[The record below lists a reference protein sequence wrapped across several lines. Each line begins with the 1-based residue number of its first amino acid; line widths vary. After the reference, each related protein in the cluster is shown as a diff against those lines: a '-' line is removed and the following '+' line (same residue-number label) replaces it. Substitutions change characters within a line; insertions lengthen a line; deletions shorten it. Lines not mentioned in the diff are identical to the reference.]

1 MKLRNILL
9 LGLGLIFFLN
19 TQSDSFAADWPHQ
32 RGPQQNGVIAPGSID
47 SLNLENE
54 PEVLWSQAVADGYA
68 APIIIKDIA
77 IYGDFQKGK
86 ETYTAMKLGNAE
98 PIWKDVL
105 DSPHKDGFGTGPR
118 CAPVSD
124 GEIVLL
130 QSCKGQLH
138 CIDLLSGDL
147 LWSKNYTK
155 DFDSPYIGERGNA
168 LGASRHGYT
177 ASPFIDGNHVIA
189 LAGGKGSGIVCL
201 NKKKGNVIWKSQDDQ
216 AAFSPPIV
224 TTLAGVKQVVCF
236 TVKGLVG
243 VDRVDGELLWR
254 VPMSTSY
261 GRHVV
266 APTIYKDMVIVGS
279 HEIGLIAVKVTAN
292 GGELAA
298 EVSWKLDRDMA
309 PNFASP
315 ICMGDNLYL
324 LAKKQVLCIDA
335 KTGKLAW
342 SKDGNVRTSAG
353 QAFAAFIGLKDQVM
367 MLNDMGELILFEDDP
382 SSYKEIGRVQVCGK
396 NWCHPAYSNGK
407 LLIRDSRKLICLDFK
422 S

>member
-1 MKLRNILL
+1 MNQTSRLS
-9 LGLGLIFFLN
+9 LIAVFFL
-19 TQSDSFAADWPHQ
+19 SVSVDSFSADWPHQ
-32 RGPQQNGVIAPGSID
+32 RGPQQNGVMSPGSID
-47 SLNLENE
+47 SLHLKDE
-54 PEVLWSQAVADGYA
+54 PEILWKEAVADGYA
-68 APIIIKDIA
+68 APIIVKDIV
-77 IYGDFQKGK
+77 IYGDLQRGK
-86 ETYTAMKLGNAE
+86 ETYTAIKLGDAK
-98 PIWKDVL
+98 PLWKDVL
-105 DSPHKDGFGTGPR
+105 DSPHRDGFGTGPR

-130 QSCKGQLH
+130 QSCKGELH
-138 CIDLLSGDL
+138 CLDLLSGDL
-147 LWSKNYTK
+147 QWSKNYTK
-155 DFDSPYIGERGNA
+155 DFGSLYIGEKGNA

-177 ASPFIDGNHVIA
+177 ASPFIDGDHVIA
-189 LAGGKGSGIVCL
+189 LAGGKGAGIVCL
-201 NKKKGNVIWKSQDDQ
+201 NKNNGKVIWKSQDDQ

-224 TTLAGVKQVVCF
+224 TTLAGIKQVVCF

-243 VDRVDGELLWR
+243 VDRTDGKLLWR
-254 VPMSTSY
+254 VPLSTSY

-266 APTIYKDMVIVGS
+266 APTIYNDMVIVGS
-279 HEIGLIAVKVTAN
+279 HEVGLIAVKVAAK
-292 GGELAA
+292 GKELIA
-298 EVSWKLDRDMA
+298 EESWKLGKEMA

-342 SKDGNVRTSAG
+342 SKDGNVKTSAG

-367 MLNDMGELILFEDDP
+367 MLNDMGELILFEAD
-382 SSYKEIGRVQVCGK
+382 SGSYKETGRVQVCGK

-407 LLIRDSRKLICLDFK
+407 LLIRDSRKLICLDLK

>member
-1 MKLRNILL
+1 MNQTSRLS
-9 LGLGLIFFLN
+9 LIAVFFL
-19 TQSDSFAADWPHQ
+19 SVSVDSFSADWPHQ
-32 RGPQQNGVIAPGSID
+32 RGPQQNGVMSPGSID
-47 SLNLENE
+47 SLHLKDD
-54 PEVLWSQAVADGYA
+54 PEILWKEAVADGYA
-68 APIIIKDIA
+68 APIIVKDIV
-77 IYGDFQKGK
+77 IYGDLQRGK
-86 ETYTAMKLGNAE
+86 ETYTAIKLGDAK
-98 PIWKDVL
+98 PLWKDVL
-105 DSPHKDGFGTGPR
+105 DSPHRDGFGTGPR

-130 QSCKGQLH
+130 QSCKGELH
-138 CIDLLSGDL
+138 CLDLLSGDL
-147 LWSKNYTK
+147 QWSKNYTK
-155 DFDSPYIGERGNA
+155 DFGSLYIGEKGNA

-177 ASPFIDGNHVIA
+177 ASPFIDGDHVIA
-189 LAGGKGSGIVCL
+189 LAGGKGAGIVCL
-201 NKKKGNVIWKSQDDQ
+201 NKNNGKVIWKSQDDQ

-224 TTLAGVKQVVCF
+224 TTLAGIKQVVCF

-243 VDRVDGELLWR
+243 VDRADGKLLWR
-254 VPMSTSY
+254 VPLSTSY

-266 APTIYKDMVIVGS
+266 APTIYNDMVIVGS
-279 HEIGLIAVKVTAN
+279 HEVGLIAVKVAAK
-292 GGELAA
+292 GKELIA
-298 EVSWKLDRDMA
+298 EESWKLGKEMA

-342 SKDGNVRTSAG
+342 SKDGNVKTSAG

-367 MLNDMGELILFEDDP
+367 MLNDMGELILFEADP
-382 SSYKEIGRVQVCGK
+382 GSYKETGRVQVCGK

-407 LLIRDSRKLICLDFK
+407 LLIRDSRKLICLDLK

>member
-1 MKLRNILL
+1 MNQTSRLSLIA
-9 LGLGLIFFLN
+9 IFFL
-19 TQSDSFAADWPHQ
+19 SVSVDSFSADWPHQ
-32 RGPQQNGVIAPGSID
+32 RGPQQNGIMSPGSID
-47 SLNLENE
+47 SLHLKDE
-54 PEVLWSQAVADGYA
+54 PEILWKEAVADGYA
-68 APIIIKDIA
+68 APIIVKDIV
-77 IYGDFQKGK
+77 IYGDLQRGK
-86 ETYTAMKLGNAE
+86 ETYTAIKLGDAK
-98 PIWKDVL
+98 PLWKDVL

-130 QSCKGQLH
+130 QSCKGELH
-138 CIDLLSGDL
+138 CLDLLSGDL
-147 LWSKNYTK
+147 QWSKNYTK
-155 DFDSPYIGERGNA
+155 DFGSLYIGEKGNA

-177 ASPFIDGNHVIA
+177 ASPFIDGDHVIA
-189 LAGGKGSGIVCL
+189 LAGGKGAGIVCL
-201 NKKKGNVIWKSQDDQ
+201 NKNNGKVIWKSQDDQ

-224 TTLAGVKQVVCF
+224 TTLAGIKQVVCF

-243 VDRVDGELLWR
+243 VDRADGKLLWR
-254 VPMSTSY
+254 VPLSTSY

-266 APTIYKDMVIVGS
+266 APTIYNDMVIVGS
-279 HEIGLIAVKVTAN
+279 HEVGLIAVKVTAK
-292 GGELAA
+292 GKELIA
-298 EVSWKLDRDMA
+298 EESWKLGKEMA

-342 SKDGNVRTSAG
+342 SKDGNVKTSAG
-353 QAFAAFIGLKDQVM
+353 QAFAAFVGLKDQVM
-367 MLNDMGELILFEDDP
+367 MLNDMGELILFEADP
-382 SSYKEIGRVQVCGK
+382 GSYKETGRVQVCGK

-407 LLIRDSRKLICLDFK
+407 LLIRDSRKLICLDLK

>member
-1 MKLRNILL
+1 MNQTSRLPLVT
-9 LGLGLIFFLN
+9 IFFLSVL
-19 TQSDSFAADWPHQ
+19 SDSFSADWPHQ
-32 RGPQQNGVIAPGSID
+32 RGPQQNGLMSPRSID
-47 SLNLENE
+47 SLNLKDE
-54 PEVLWSQAVADGYA
+54 PEILWKEAVTDGYA
-68 APIIIKDIA
+68 APIIVKDIV
-77 IYGDFQKGK
+77 IYGDLQRGK
-86 ETYTAMKLGNAE
+86 ETYTAIKLGDAK
-98 PIWKDVL
+98 PLWKDVL
-105 DSPHKDGFGTGPR
+105 DSPHRDGFGTGPR

-130 QSCKGQLH
+130 QSCKGELH
-138 CIDLLSGDL
+138 CLDLLSGDL
-147 LWSKNYTK
+147 LWRKNYTK
-155 DFDSPYIGERGNA
+155 DFNSLYIGEKGNP

-177 ASPFIDGNHVIA
+177 ASPFIDEDHVIT
-189 LAGGKGSGIVCL
+189 LAGGKGAGIVCL
-201 NKKKGNVIWKSQDDQ
+201 NKKNGKVIWKSQDDQ

-243 VDRVDGELLWR
+243 VDRVDGKL
-254 VPMSTSY
+254 STSY

-266 APTIYKDMVIVGS
+266 APTIYNDMVIVGS
-279 HEIGLIAVKVTAN
+279 HEVGLIAVKVTAK
-292 GGELAA
+292 GKELIA
-298 EVSWKLDRDMA
+298 EESWKLGKDMA

-342 SKDGNVRTSAG
+342 SKDGNVKTSAG
-353 QAFAAFIGLKDQVM
+353 QAFAAFVGLKDQVM
-367 MLNDMGELILFEDDP
+367 MLNDMGELILFEADP
-382 SSYKEIGRVQVCGK
+382 GSYKETGRVQVCGK

-407 LLIRDSRKLICLDFK
+407 LLIRDSRKLICLDLK

>member
-1 MKLRNILL
+1 MNQTSRLS
-9 LGLGLIFFLN
+9 LIAVFFL
-19 TQSDSFAADWPHQ
+19 SVSVDSFSADWPHQ
-32 RGPQQNGVIAPGSID
+32 RGPQQNGVMPPGSID
-47 SLNLENE
+47 SLHLKDE
-54 PEVLWSQAVADGYA
+54 PEILWKEAVADGYA
-68 APIIIKDIA
+68 APIIVKDIV
-77 IYGDFQKGK
+77 IYGDLQRGK
-86 ETYTAMKLGNAE
+86 ETYTAIKLGDAK
-98 PIWKDVL
+98 PLWKDVL
-105 DSPHKDGFGTGPR
+105 DSPHRDGFGTGPR

-130 QSCKGQLH
+130 QSCKGELH
-138 CIDLLSGDL
+138 CLDLLSGDL
-147 LWSKNYTK
+147 QWSKNYTK
-155 DFDSPYIGERGNA
+155 DFGSLYIGEKGNA

-177 ASPFIDGNHVIA
+177 ASPFIDGDHVIA
-189 LAGGKGSGIVCL
+189 LAGGKGAGIVCL
-201 NKKKGNVIWKSQDDQ
+201 NKNNGKVIWKSQDDQ

-224 TTLAGVKQVVCF
+224 TTLAGIKQVVCF

-243 VDRVDGELLWR
+243 VDRTDGKLLWR
-254 VPMSTSY
+254 VPLSTSY

-266 APTIYKDMVIVGS
+266 APTIYNDMVIVGS
-279 HEIGLIAVKVTAN
+279 HEVGLIAVKVAAK
-292 GGELAA
+292 GKELIA
-298 EVSWKLDRDMA
+298 EESWKLGKEMA

-342 SKDGNVRTSAG
+342 SKDGNVKTSAG

-367 MLNDMGELILFEDDP
+367 MLNDMGELILFEAD
-382 SSYKEIGRVQVCGK
+382 SGSYKETGRVQVCGK

-407 LLIRDSRKLICLDFK
+407 LLIRDSRKLICLDLK

>member
-1 MKLRNILL
+1 MNQMSRLSLIV
-9 LGLGLIFFLN
+9 IFFLSVP
-19 TQSDSFAADWPHQ
+19 SDSLSADWPHQ
-32 RGPQQNGVIAPGSID
+32 RGPQQNGLMSPGSID
-47 SLNLENE
+47 SLNLKDE
-54 PEVLWSQAVADGYA
+54 PEILWKEAVADGYA
-68 APIIIKDIA
+68 APIIIKNIV
-77 IYGDFQKGK
+77 IYGDLQRGK
-86 ETYTAMKLGNAE
+86 ETYTAIKLGDAKLL
-98 PIWKDVL
+98 WKDVL
-105 DSPHKDGFGTGPR
+105 DSPHRDGFGTGPR

-124 GEIVLL
+124 GGIVLL
-130 QSCKGQLH
+130 QSCKGELH
-138 CIDLLSGDL
+138 CLDLLSGDL

-155 DFDSPYIGERGNA
+155 DFDSLYIGEKGNA

-177 ASPFIDGNHVIA
+177 ASPLIDGDHVIT
-189 LAGGKGSGIVCL
+189 LAGGKGAGIVCL
-201 NKKKGNVIWKSQDDQ
+201 NKKNGKVIWKSQDDQ

-243 VDRVDGELLWR
+243 VDRVDGKLLWR
-254 VPMSTSY
+254 VPLSTSY

-266 APTIYKDMVIVGS
+266 APTIYNDMVIVGS
-279 HEIGLIAVKVTAN
+279 HEIGLIAVKVTAK
-292 GGELAA
+292 GKELTA
-298 EVSWKLDRDMA
+298 EESWKLGKDMA

-342 SKDGNVRTSAG
+342 SKDGNVKTSAR

-367 MLNDMGELILFEDDP
+367 MLNDMGELILFEADP
-382 SSYKEIGRVQVCGK
+382 GSYKEIGRVQVCGK

-407 LLIRDSRKLICLDFK
+407 LLIRDSRKLICLDLK

>member
-1 MKLRNILL
+1 MNQTSRLS
-9 LGLGLIFFLN
+9 LIAVFFL
-19 TQSDSFAADWPHQ
+19 SVSVDSFSADWPHQ
-32 RGPQQNGVIAPGSID
+32 RGPQQNGVMSPGSID
-47 SLNLENE
+47 SLHLKDE
-54 PEVLWSQAVADGYA
+54 PEILWKEAVADGYA
-68 APIIIKDIA
+68 APIIVKDIV
-77 IYGDFQKGK
+77 IYGDLQRGK
-86 ETYTAMKLGNAE
+86 ETYTAIKLGDAK
-98 PIWKDVL
+98 PLWKDVL
-105 DSPHKDGFGTGPR
+105 DSPHRDGFGTGPR

-130 QSCKGQLH
+130 QSCKGELH
-138 CIDLLSGDL
+138 CLDLLSGDL
-147 LWSKNYTK
+147 QWSKNYTK
-155 DFDSPYIGERGNA
+155 DFGSLYIGEKGNA

-177 ASPFIDGNHVIA
+177 ASPFIDGDHVIA
-189 LAGGKGSGIVCL
+189 LAGGKGAGIVCL
-201 NKKKGNVIWKSQDDQ
+201 NKNNGKVIWKSQDDQ

-224 TTLAGVKQVVCF
+224 TTLAGIKQVVCF

-243 VDRVDGELLWR
+243 VDRADGKLLWR
-254 VPMSTSY
+254 VPLSTSY

-266 APTIYKDMVIVGS
+266 APTIYNDMVIVGS
-279 HEIGLIAVKVTAN
+279 HEVGLIAVKVAAK
-292 GGELAA
+292 GKELIA
-298 EVSWKLDRDMA
+298 EESWKLGKEMA

-342 SKDGNVRTSAG
+342 SKDGNVKTSAG

-367 MLNDMGELILFEDDP
+367 MLNDMGELILFEAD
-382 SSYKEIGRVQVCGK
+382 SGSYKETGRVQVCGK

-407 LLIRDSRKLICLDFK
+407 LLIRDSRKLICLDLK

>member
-1 MKLRNILL
+1 MNQTSSLS
-9 LGLGLIFFLN
+9 LIAVFFL
-19 TQSDSFAADWPHQ
+19 SVSVDSFSADWPHQ
-32 RGPQQNGVIAPGSID
+32 RGPQQNGVMSPGSID
-47 SLNLENE
+47 SLHLKDE
-54 PEVLWSQAVADGYA
+54 PEILWKEAVADGYA
-68 APIIIKDIA
+68 APIIVKDIV
-77 IYGDFQKGK
+77 IYGDLQRGK
-86 ETYTAMKLGNAE
+86 ETYTAIKLGDAK
-98 PIWKDVL
+98 PLWKDVL
-105 DSPHKDGFGTGPR
+105 DSPHRDGFGTGPR

-130 QSCKGQLH
+130 QSCKGELH
-138 CIDLLSGDL
+138 CLDLLSGDL
-147 LWSKNYTK
+147 QWSKNYTK
-155 DFDSPYIGERGNA
+155 DFGSLYIGEKGNA

-177 ASPFIDGNHVIA
+177 ASPFIDGDHVIA
-189 LAGGKGSGIVCL
+189 LAGGKGAGIVCL
-201 NKKKGNVIWKSQDDQ
+201 NKNNGKVIWKSQDDQ

-224 TTLAGVKQVVCF
+224 TTLAGIKQVVCF

-243 VDRVDGELLWR
+243 VDRTDGKLLWR
-254 VPMSTSY
+254 VPLSTSY

-266 APTIYKDMVIVGS
+266 APTIYNDMVIVGS
-279 HEIGLIAVKVTAN
+279 HEVGLIAVKVAAK
-292 GGELAA
+292 GKELIA
-298 EVSWKLDRDMA
+298 EESWKLGKEMA

-342 SKDGNVRTSAG
+342 SKDGNVKTSAG

-367 MLNDMGELILFEDDP
+367 MLNDMGELILFEAD
-382 SSYKEIGRVQVCGK
+382 SGSYKETGRVQVCGK

-407 LLIRDSRKLICLDFK
+407 LLIRDSRKLICLDLK

>member
-1 MKLRNILL
+1 MNQTSRLS
-9 LGLGLIFFLN
+9 LIAVFFL
-19 TQSDSFAADWPHQ
+19 SVSVDSFSADWPHQ
-32 RGPQQNGVIAPGSID
+32 RGPQQNGVMSPGSID
-47 SLNLENE
+47 SLHLKDE
-54 PEVLWSQAVADGYA
+54 PEILWKEAVADGYA
-68 APIIIKDIA
+68 APIIVKDIV
-77 IYGDFQKGK
+77 IYGDLQRGK
-86 ETYTAMKLGNAE
+86 ETYTAIKLGDAK
-98 PIWKDVL
+98 PLWKDVL
-105 DSPHKDGFGTGPR
+105 DSPHRDGFGTGPR

-130 QSCKGQLH
+130 QSCKGELH
-138 CIDLLSGDL
+138 CLDLLSGDL
-147 LWSKNYTK
+147 QWSKNYTK
-155 DFDSPYIGERGNA
+155 DFGSLYIGEKGNA

-177 ASPFIDGNHVIA
+177 ASPFIDGDHVIA
-189 LAGGKGSGIVCL
+189 LAGGKGAGIVCL
-201 NKKKGNVIWKSQDDQ
+201 NKNNGKVIWKSQDDQ

-224 TTLAGVKQVVCF
+224 TTLAGIKQVVCF

-243 VDRVDGELLWR
+243 VDRTDGKLLWR
-254 VPMSTSY
+254 VPLSTSY

-266 APTIYKDMVIVGS
+266 APTIYNDMVIVGS
-279 HEIGLIAVKVTAN
+279 HEVGLIAVKVAAK
-292 GGELAA
+292 GKELIA
-298 EVSWKLDRDMA
+298 EESWKLGKEMA

-342 SKDGNVRTSAG
+342 SKDGNVKTSAG

-367 MLNDMGELILFEDDP
+367 MLNDMGELILFEADP
-382 SSYKEIGRVQVCGK
+382 GSYKETGRVQVCGK

-407 LLIRDSRKLICLDFK
+407 LLIRDSRKLICLDLK

>member
-1 MKLRNILL
+1 MNQTSRLPLVT
-9 LGLGLIFFLN
+9 IFFLSVL
-19 TQSDSFAADWPHQ
+19 SDSFSADWPHQ
-32 RGPQQNGVIAPGSID
+32 RGPQQNGLMSPRSID
-47 SLNLENE
+47 SLNLKDE
-54 PEVLWSQAVADGYA
+54 PEILWKEAVTDGYA
-68 APIIIKDIA
+68 APIIVKDIV
-77 IYGDFQKGK
+77 IYGDLQRGK
-86 ETYTAMKLGNAE
+86 ETYTAIKLGDAK
-98 PIWKDVL
+98 PLWKDVL
-105 DSPHKDGFGTGPR
+105 DSPHRDGFGTGPR

-130 QSCKGQLH
+130 QSCKGELH
-138 CIDLLSGDL
+138 CLDLLSGDL
-147 LWSKNYTK
+147 LWRKNYTK
-155 DFDSPYIGERGNA
+155 DFNSLYIGEKGNA

-177 ASPFIDGNHVIA
+177 ASPFIDEDHVIT
-189 LAGGKGSGIVCL
+189 LAGGKGAGIVCL
-201 NKKKGNVIWKSQDDQ
+201 NKKNGKVIWKSQDDQ

-243 VDRVDGELLWR
+243 VDRVDGKL
-254 VPMSTSY
+254 STSY

-266 APTIYKDMVIVGS
+266 APTIYNDMVIVGS
-279 HEIGLIAVKVTAN
+279 HEVGLIAVKVTAK
-292 GGELAA
+292 GKELIA
-298 EVSWKLDRDMA
+298 EESWKLGKDMA

-342 SKDGNVRTSAG
+342 SKDGNVKTSAG
-353 QAFAAFIGLKDQVM
+353 QAFAAFVGLKDQVM
-367 MLNDMGELILFEDDP
+367 MLNDMGELILFEADP
-382 SSYKEIGRVQVCGK
+382 GSYKETGRVQVCGK

-407 LLIRDSRKLICLDFK
+407 LIIRDSRKLICLDLK

>member
-1 MKLRNILL
+1 MNQTSRLS
-9 LGLGLIFFLN
+9 LIAVFFL
-19 TQSDSFAADWPHQ
+19 SVSVDSFSADWPHQ
-32 RGPQQNGVIAPGSID
+32 RGPQQNGVMSPGSID
-47 SLNLENE
+47 SLHLKDE
-54 PEVLWSQAVADGYA
+54 PEILWKEAVADGYA
-68 APIIIKDIA
+68 APIIVKDIV
-77 IYGDFQKGK
+77 IYGDLQRGK
-86 ETYTAMKLGNAE
+86 ETYTAIKLGDAK
-98 PIWKDVL
+98 PLWKDVL
-105 DSPHKDGFGTGPR
+105 DSPHRDGFGTGPR

-130 QSCKGQLH
+130 QSCKGELH
-138 CIDLLSGDL
+138 CLDLLSGDL
-147 LWSKNYTK
+147 QWSKNYTK
-155 DFDSPYIGERGNA
+155 DFGSLYIGEKGNA

-177 ASPFIDGNHVIA
+177 ASPFIDGDHVIA
-189 LAGGKGSGIVCL
+189 LAGGKGAGIVCL
-201 NKKKGNVIWKSQDDQ
+201 NKNNGKVIWKSQDDQ

-224 TTLAGVKQVVCF
+224 TTLAGIKQVVCF

-243 VDRVDGELLWR
+243 VDRADGKLLWR
-254 VPMSTSY
+254 VPLSTSY

-266 APTIYKDMVIVGS
+266 APTIYNDMVIVGS
-279 HEIGLIAVKVTAN
+279 HEVGLIAVKVAAK
-292 GGELAA
+292 GKELIA
-298 EVSWKLDRDMA
+298 EESWKLGKEMA

-342 SKDGNVRTSAG
+342 SKDGNVKTSAG

-367 MLNDMGELILFEDDP
+367 MLNDMGELILFEADP
-382 SSYKEIGRVQVCGK
+382 GSYKETGRVQVCGK

-407 LLIRDSRKLICLDFK
+407 LLIRDSRKLICLDLK